1 MEPERILSYY
11 ASFIPRTSEL
21 EFYKWISLFMAFWS
35 LCAACH
41 ENSPGTRL
49 LLRRVPVSRS
59 KKHPS

>member
-1 MEPERILSYY
+1 MWGCS
-11 ASFIPRTSEL
+11 SEL